1 MLSRSRSNAARKS
14 FAFATSATMSRR
26 NVPVNAVSSIAHA
39 SSNLVIAT
47 RPAGATACALLSTGP
62 GAVRKRS
69 LGDGERGRQA
79 VGIADVEEHALRY
92 VTSHPLRWQIQ
103 HEQRLAADELQR
115 IRTLLFHAGEN
126 LSCVIAEAHGES
138 HQLFRISDIVD
149 RLDRPQTD
157 VERIDGREVHD
168 RFDGRGCEC
177 RHTPAAS

>member
-39 SSNLVIAT
+39 SSTLVTAQ
-47 RPAGATACALLSTGP
+47 RPAGATACALPSTGP
-62 GAVRKRS
+62 GAIGKRS
-69 LGDGERGRQA
+69 FGDGEHGRQA

-103 HEQRLAADELQR
+103 HEQRLAPDELQG

-126 LSCVIAEAHGES
+126 LSCVIAEAHGEDRKSTRLNSS
-138 HQLFRISDIVD
+138 HVRISYAV
-149 RLDRPQTD
+149 
-157 VERIDGREVHD
+157 
-168 RFDGRGCEC
+168 
-177 RHTPAAS
+177 